1 MLGLALLSQQLFSQA
16 DTLYNL
22 EEELIYRVM
31 DLSDEGRY
39 PEALGLCDSILLIN
53 SEYDRLYSER
63 AMIYLNMDKPE
74 LAKSDYEK
82 LLALDPDYPG
92 ARNWYAKTLSDLGE
106 SLMAARVKLSDLR
119 DLDSH
124 SMGVSPEGWSEC
136 AQYYWDAGKIDSAKM
151 VLEEYF
157 KDYADELTYYRRY
170 ETSPRRIYAK
180 LLLLQGE
187 KEQALNEAQKT
198 IESEY
203 TVPADYLVLIEA
215 LLENNNME
223 LARTEIDNYI
233 NNIQQGYETPE
244 ITELKRRLK

>member
-16 DTLYNL
+16 DTLYYL

-39 PEALGLCDSILLIN
+39 SEALVLCDSILVIN

-63 AMIYLNMDKPE
+63 AMIYLNMDKLE

-82 LLALDPDYPG
+82 LLSIDPDYPG

-106 SLMAARVKLSDLR
+106 SLMAARVKLTDLR
-119 DLDSH
+119 DLNSH
-124 SMGVSPEGWSEC
+124 SKGVSPEGWSVC
-136 AQYYWDAGKIDSAKM
+136 AQYYWDAGEIDSAIM
-151 VLEEYF
+151 ILEEYF

-170 ETSPRRIYAK
+170 ETSPIRIYAK

-187 KEQALNEAQKT
+187 KEQALVEAQKT

-203 TVPADYLVLIEA
+203 RAPADFLVLIEA
-215 LLENNNME
+215 LIANNKME
-223 LARTEIDNYI
+223 LAKAEIEDYI

-244 ITELKRRLK
+244 IIELKKRLK